1 MYLHLQQSAIGGLP
15 NARHNLGV
23 DEVDSGNMDRA
34 VKHWMISAG
43 RGFKYS
49 LENIRDGFM
58 DGFVTKAE
66 YETALREY
74 QASIDEV
81 KSVEREREKR
91 ERGRGTS
98 NW

>member
-1 MYLHLQQSAIGGLP
+1 
-15 NARHNLGV
+15 
-23 DEVDSGNMDRA
+23 
-34 VKHWMISAG
+34 MISAG

-74 QASIDEV
+74 QASMDEV

-98 NW
+98 SW